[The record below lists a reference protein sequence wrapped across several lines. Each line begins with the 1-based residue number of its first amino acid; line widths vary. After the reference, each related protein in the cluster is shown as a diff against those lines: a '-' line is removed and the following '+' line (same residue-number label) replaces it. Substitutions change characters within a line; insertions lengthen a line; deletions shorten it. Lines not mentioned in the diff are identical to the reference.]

1 MCIRDRSSLGL
12 GLAHRWLPVPPFI
25 KLNVTYNLWV
35 AQCYANQQPLGRA
48 TNDHEYLIYCC
59 VAGWMCIYTC
69 CVFRHSVHCLP
80 PGVST
85 LVIHSTGSGKSLC
98 YQLPAYLYSQSRS
111 PCITLQSRSP
121 CITLVISPLVSL
133 MEDQVRHFPPGLKGA
148 CLHTN
153 QTRQQREKVLCDV
166 VEGRINV
173 LLLSPEALVG
183 GTFWSGRGSPY
194 SLSRLPP
201 VAFACIDEVHC
212 VSEWSHNFRPSYLRI
227 HKVQST
233 KYKVH
238 VLQM

>member
-1 MCIRDRSSLGL
+1 MHQICVNIFYVDF
-12 GLAHRWLPVPPFI
+12 LA
-25 KLNVTYNLWV
+25 
-35 AQCYANQQPLGRA
+35 
-48 TNDHEYLIYCC
+48 
-59 VAGWMCIYTC
+59 
-69 CVFRHSVHCLP
+69 
-80 PGVST
+80 GVST

-98 YQLPAYLYSQSRS
+98 YQLPAYLYSQSHS
-111 PCITLQSRSP
+111 DSP

-153 QTRQQREKVLCDV
+153 QTCPQREKVLCDV
-166 VEGRINV
+166 VEGRTNV

-183 GTFWSGRGSPY
+183 GAFWSGRGGSY

-227 HKVQST
+227 HKVNGPQSRHFFLMIQ
-233 KYKVH
+233 K
-238 VLQM
+238 Q